1 MASPI
6 NIITLAMAK
15 KYTQDTASDLGSLKG
30 APCTVKSI
38 VTSGKNHVVT
48 LEWTSS
54 SGTTQEQSF
63 TLKDG
68 EDGDDAYEVAVS
80 QGYVGTKEEWLESLV
95 GASAYE
101 IAVSL
106 GYEGTEEEWIASL
119 KGEPGT
125 NGKGV
130 SSVVKVSTVGNV
142 DTYKMTFT
150 DNTFITY
157 TVTNSTSKTKLSE
170 FENDE
175 EFVKKTTDALI
186 NYYTKSQLYTKNEIA
201 ELLRNIG
208 AGLQVKVVSSL
219 PISDISPTTIYLIAS
234 YQGQGYTQYMYIS
247 GVWAL
252 LGTTEID
259 LSEYATRAYVTEK
272 IADFLT
278 SDDLISALADYTP
291 TASLAPVALSND
303 YRDLDNLPTVPE
315 PYELPVA
322 STTVLGGV
330 KAGDNVTID
339 QYGVLS
345 AGNTT
350 YELPPATSEE
360 LGGVIVGDNLTVSEY
375 GVLSAD
381 EYTAGTNVQISNDK
395 EISATDTTYTAGTN
409 VQISN
414 ENVISATD
422 TTYTA
427 GTNVQISNENEIS
440 ATDTTYSAGTNVT
453 INAQNEISAMDTTYS
468 VTSPLAMDANNDISA
483 TFDNAPT
490 QNSGNFISSGEVYKI
505 KDEVDNINKY
515 YTKSLTIQSAGSDSF
530 IVTNF
535 TGTIFDVK
543 QTSEASN
550 HEWYAFK
557 GVDRTND
564 GKQVITFDR
573 TIPANVTLTVTLY
586 LI

>member
-6 NIITLAMAK
+6 NLITLAMAK

-54 SGTTQEQSF
+54 SGTTQEHSF

-80 QGYVGTKEEWLESLV
+80 QGYVGTKEEWLDSLV

-219 PISDISPTTIYLIAS
+219 PVIKAILSP
-234 YQGQGYTQYMYIS
+234 
-247 GVWAL
+247 
-252 LGTTEID
+252 
-259 LSEYATRAYVTEK
+259 
-272 IADFLT
+272 FL
-278 SDDLISALADYTP
+278 
-291 TASLAPVALSND
+291 
-303 YRDLDNLPTVPE
+303 
-315 PYELPVA
+315 
-322 STTVLGGV
+322 VL
-330 KAGDNVTID
+330 
-339 QYGVLS
+339 
-345 AGNTT
+345 
-350 YELPPATSEE
+350 
-360 LGGVIVGDNLTVSEY
+360 
-375 GVLSAD
+375 
-381 EYTAGTNVQISNDK
+381 
-395 EISATDTTYTAGTN
+395 
-409 VQISN
+409 
-414 ENVISATD
+414 
-422 TTYTA
+422 
-427 GTNVQISNENEIS
+427 
-440 ATDTTYSAGTNVT
+440 
-453 INAQNEISAMDTTYS
+453 
-468 VTSPLAMDANNDISA
+468 
-483 TFDNAPT
+483 
-490 QNSGNFISSGEVYKI
+490 
-505 KDEVDNINKY
+505 
-515 YTKSLTIQSAGSDSF
+515 
-530 IVTNF
+530 
-535 TGTIFDVK
+535 
-543 QTSEASN
+543 
-550 HEWYAFK
+550 
-557 GVDRTND
+557 
-564 GKQVITFDR
+564 ITFILSTR
-573 TIPANVTLTVTLY
+573 IKTSTFLLKY
-586 LI
+586 LSISIN